1 MLTREILAA
10 NAQLSGLTEEQIKA
24 IITLSENDENSV
36 IAKKTG
42 EIYGA
47 LDNDILTVSGI
58 AKNGTEKTYDYAKR
72 VMSAMKADAEAA
84 TALKQAKADLANI
97 TTQYNELN
105 TKYTDIQ
112 EANKKEL
119 FAIKIDS
126 ELQTAAGGI
135 KFKAGLP
142 EAVTRVILQQATEKI
157 KGMNPEYIDD
167 GKGGKI
173 LAFKDET
180 GAIMRNP
187 NNQLNPFGASDLLQK
202 ELKTMGVLDEG
213 RQAGGGGTHGGTGGT
228 GNQTVLDVNGA
239 KSRNE
244 AYEAITNHLLAQGLT
259 IGSADFDAAMTQ
271 AWKDNNISSLPET
284 A

>member
-1 MLTREILAA
+1 
-10 NAQLSGLTEEQIKA
+10 
-24 IITLSENDENSV
+24 
-36 IAKKTG
+36 
-42 EIYGA
+42 
-47 LDNDILTVSGI
+47 
-58 AKNGTEKTYDYAKR
+58 
-72 VMSAMKADAEAA
+72 MSAMKADAEAA
-84 TALKQAKADLANI
+84 TGYKSQIDALTKEKARLEKAIADGAADAETAKALKQAKADLANI

-112 EANKKEL
+112 EAHKKEL

-142 EAVTRVILQQATEKI
+142 KAVTRVILQQATEKI

-228 GNQTVLDVNGA
+228 GNKTVLDVSGA

-259 IGSADFDAAMTQ
+259 IGSADFDAAMTK

>member
-1 MLTREILAA
+1 
-10 NAQLSGLTEEQIKA
+10 
-24 IITLSENDENSV
+24 
-36 IAKKTG
+36 
-42 EIYGA
+42 
-47 LDNDILTVSGI
+47 
-58 AKNGTEKTYDYAKR
+58 
-72 VMSAMKADAEAA
+72 
-84 TALKQAKADLANI
+84 
-97 TTQYNELN
+97 
-105 TKYTDIQ
+105 
-112 EANKKEL
+112 
-119 FAIKIDS
+119 
-126 ELQTAAGGI
+126 
-135 KFKAGLP
+135 
-142 EAVTRVILQQATEKI
+142 
-157 KGMNPEYIDD
+157 MNPEYIDD

-173 LAFKDET
+173 LAFKDKT

-228 GNQTVLDVNGA
+228 GNQTVLDVSGS

-244 AYEAITNHLLAQGLT
+244 AYEAITNHLLAKGLT

>member
-84 TALKQAKADLANI
+84 TGYKSQIDALTKEKARLEKAIADGAADAETAKALKQAKADLANI

-112 EANKKEL
+112 EAHKKEL

-126 ELQTAAGGI
+126 ELQTAAGGV
-135 KFKAGLP
+135 KF
-142 EAVTRVILQQATEKI
+142 
-157 KGMNPEYIDD
+157 
-167 GKGGKI
+167 
-173 LAFKDET
+173 
-180 GAIMRNP
+180 
-187 NNQLNPFGASDLLQK
+187 
-202 ELKTMGVLDEG
+202 
-213 RQAGGGGTHGGTGGT
+213 
-228 GNQTVLDVNGA
+228 
-239 KSRNE
+239 
-244 AYEAITNHLLAQGLT
+244 
-259 IGSADFDAAMTQ
+259 
-271 AWKDNNISSLPET
+271 
-284 A
+284 